1 MNQEDTI
8 NKVQD
13 LANNTHVNFSRH
25 EAVCQER
32 YEQLLASFE
41 RFDKRLDQMQQEVAD
56 LKTLATSGKVSLKTL
71 IWIGSA
77 VAALTTIGISFLNY
91 LGK

>member
-13 LANNTHVNFSRH
+13 LAQSTHVNFSKH

-32 YEQLLASFE
+32 YEQLLHSFE
-41 RFDKRLDQMQQEVAD
+41 RFDKRLDEMQREVSD
-56 LKTLATSGKVSLKTL
+56 LKTLATSGRVSLKTL
-71 IWIGSA
+71 IWIGSVVA
-77 VAALTTIGISFLNY
+77 GLVSIGIAALNYIGR
-91 LGK
+91 